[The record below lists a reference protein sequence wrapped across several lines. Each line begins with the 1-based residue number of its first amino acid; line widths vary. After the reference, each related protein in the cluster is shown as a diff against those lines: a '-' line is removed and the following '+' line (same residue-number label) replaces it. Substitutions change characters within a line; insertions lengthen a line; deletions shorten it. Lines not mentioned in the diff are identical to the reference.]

1 MKAPIVTPLYK
12 REQWQR
18 WVDLFANSDRMTLVF
33 DEWMKDHIED
43 VTNYRQQGYVVHE
56 VEVDIDGYISWARSK
71 SLPINGA
78 TRADYP
84 IHILAE
90 RMNDAGDFEH

>member
-33 DEWMKDHIED
+33 DEWMKDRIED
-43 VTNYRQQGYVVHE
+43 VTNYR
-56 VEVDIDGYISWARSK
+56 
-71 SLPINGA
+71 
-78 TRADYP
+78 
-84 IHILAE
+84 
-90 RMNDAGDFEH
+90 